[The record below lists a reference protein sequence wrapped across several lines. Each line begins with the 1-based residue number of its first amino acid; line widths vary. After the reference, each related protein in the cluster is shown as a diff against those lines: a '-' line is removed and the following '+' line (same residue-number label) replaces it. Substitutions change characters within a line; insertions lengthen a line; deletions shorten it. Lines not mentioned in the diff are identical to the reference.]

1 MTEPQRFTT
10 KPPVLFFIDDDEFH
24 VLGAIPAEE
33 FAALMDLQEGLGA
46 EGSNNREQYAKIK
59 GILQFVMLPESWGRF
74 EPKLADREHPVDFN
88 LLVRITNW
96 LTGTVWSGKDTGSS
110 PTSSTDQPAETP
122 TGMDGSP
129 PADSD
134 PTGSQSVEVSVV
146 PDTSTSTTTGEPEI

>member
-10 KPPVLFFIDDDEFH
+10 KPPVPFFIDDDEFH

-46 EGSNNREQYAKIK
+46 EGSNNREQYAQIK

-96 LTGTVWSGKDTGSS
+96 LTGTVWSGKAEGSPSPQPSTDPSVTDGPTSTGSA
-110 PTSSTDQPAETP
+110 PSTESTPSET
-122 TGMDGSP
+122 T
-129 PADSD
+129 
-134 PTGSQSVEVSVV
+134 TVSV
-146 PDTSTSTTTGEPEI
+146 T